1 MLDNA
6 GTLVSFA
13 QFTTGAYAS
22 YQITSIQIATETLAG
37 FDGMISDIDIGF
49 TGKDDLIFLMEFST
63 NSTVIGGP
71 DSTLF
76 LQNKNIILKTGST
89 SIMLDGNNDQ
99 MTIDG
104 PSLRI
109 LSTLAGDLDLGGFS
123 IKNCVIPSTVTQVA
137 NKQYVDGF
145 FDQLVA

>member
-1 MLDNA
+1 
-6 GTLVSFA
+6 
-13 QFTTGAYAS
+13 
-22 YQITSIQIATETLAG
+22 
-37 FDGMISDIDIGF
+37 MISDIDIGF

-71 DSTLF
+71 DATLF
-76 LQNKNIILKTGST
+76 VQNKNIILKTGLN
-89 SIMLDGNNDQ
+89 SIMLNGDNDQ
-99 MTIDG
+99 MMIDG

-109 LSTLAGDLDLGGFS
+109 LSTLAGDLNLGGFS
-123 IKNCVIPSTVTQVA
+123 LTNVAMPSGITQAA